1 MFTGIVEKLAPVTSL
16 RKLKGRTFSI
26 ALNLGDKFSSSVRIG
41 DSIAVNGTCLTVT
54 TRRGGVV
61 VFDVIEETLQRTNLG
76 KLSKG
81 SKVNVERSLLLS
93 DRIDG
98 HLVAGHI
105 DGVGKIQRTE
115 KFADGSLKMWI
126 AASPE
131 IVSSMIQKGSVAV
144 DGVSLTL
151 VDVTQDSFSFCLI
164 PHTLKN
170 TTLGYK
176 KRGDYVNIE
185 VDMIGKFVR
194 RLLEKI
200 GMKGALKSRS

>member
-1 MFTGIVEKLAPVTSL
+1 MTSL
-16 RKLKGRTFSI
+16 RKLKGHTFSI

-41 DSIAVNGTCLTVT
+41 DSIGINGTCLTVK
-54 TRRGGVV
+54 TRKGGVV
-61 VFDVIEETLQRTNLG
+61 AFDVIEETLQRTNLG

-81 SKVNVERSLLLS
+81 SRVNVERSLLLS

-98 HLVAGHI
+98 HIVAGHV
-105 DGVGKIQRTE
+105 DGVGKIKRTQ
-115 KFADGSLKMWI
+115 KLTDRSMKMWI
-126 AASPE
+126 DAPHE
-131 IVSSMIQKGSVAV
+131 LISSMVQKGSVAI
-144 DGVSLTL
+144 DGISLTL

-185 VDMIGKFVR
+185 VDMIGKLVR
-194 RLLEKI
+194 RFLEEI
-200 GMKGALKSRS
+200 GMESALNSRS